1 MSSSISQAPLLREI
15 TLDEI
20 EASAPGAVDETTRIT
35 ARSIVDSIR
44 SGGEAVLREYAS
56 GLDGLSP
63 AAPLVLDRAA
73 LERAVE
79 QIDAPM
85 RELLQRTAERIRAF
99 ATAQKGAL
107 AELDVAVPGG
117 RAGHEIVP
125 IEAAGCYAP
134 GGRYP
139 LPSSVLMT
147 AVTAKAAGVQRVVV
161 TSPNPAPVVVA
172 AAAIAGA
179 DSLLCVGGAQAVAAL
194 AHGVPGVIDPVDVI
208 VGPGNRWVT
217 AAKQYVFGDVGI
229 DLPAGP
235 SELVILADATA
246 DPELIAA
253 DLLAQAE
260 HDPDARPALITTE
273 SRLLPR
279 VEAALQRQLQTL
291 DTKPVAAV
299 ALASGFAAVA
309 PSMEEALVAV
319 DKLAPE
325 HLQLCVQDPDAARL
339 RLKHHG
345 ASFLGEGSAEV
356 FGDYGVG
363 PNHVLPT
370 GGAARYSGG
379 LSVFN
384 FLRIRTWLRMDDP
397 SLVAGDVQA
406 LAREERLTG
415 HARAAAARLTAP
427 GQPESPWTR

>member
-1 MSSSISQAPLLREI
+1 MSTPDRQPPLLRVI
-15 TLDEI
+15 PLDEV
-20 EASAPGAVDETTRIT
+20 EASAPSAVDETTRIT

-44 SGGEAVLREYAS
+44 AGGEAVLREYAT
-56 GLDGLSP
+56 GLDGLPPS
-63 AAPLVLDRAA
+63 APLVLDRAA
-73 LERAVE
+73 LERARD
-79 QIDAPM
+79 QLDPSTRA
-85 RELLQRTAERIRAF
+85 LLERTAERIRAF
-99 ATAQKGAL
+99 SCAQKATL
-107 AELDVAVPGG
+107 SDLEVSVPGG
-117 RAGHEIVP
+117 RAGHEVVP

-147 AVTAKAAGVQRVVV
+147 AVTGRAAGVERVVV
-161 TSPNPAPVVVA
+161 ASPNPRPIVVA

-179 DSLLCVGGAQAVAAL
+179 DSLLTVGGAQAIAAL
-194 AHGVPGVIDPVDVI
+194 AYGVPGVTDPVNVI

-235 SELVILADATA
+235 SELVVLADASA
-246 DPELIAA
+246 NPGLIAA

-260 HDPDARPALITTE
+260 HDPDARPALVTTE
-273 SRLLPR
+273 ASLLPE
-279 VEAALQRQLQTL
+279 VEAELQRQLRTL
-291 DTKPVAAV
+291 DTKAV
-299 ALASGFAAVA
+299 ASQALAASFAAVA
-309 PSMEEALVAV
+309 PSMDAALGAV
-319 DKLAPE
+319 DRLAPE
-325 HLQLCVQDPDAARL
+325 HLQLCVEDPDAARR

-384 FLRIRTWLRMDDP
+384 FLRIRTWLRLDDP
-397 SLVAGDVQA
+397 SLVAADVEA

-415 HARAAAARLTAP
+415 HARAAAARARI
-427 GQPESPWTR
+427 SV